1 MKKVSKT
8 SFIPIFVVAVLI
20 ALVYVA
26 ADSQTAPKPKP
37 EVIWYKTKFI

>member
-26 ADSQTAPKPKP
+26 ADSQTPP
-37 EVIWYKTKFI
+37 EPNIWYKIKFI